1 MNLLGDDAVLAPN
14 ALSGKTALICGAS
27 RGIGAATARIMAAA
41 GANVIVSARN
51 QDQLNHLVEELKTV
65 GNGSHQSLVMDLEDT
80 NGISSKINQLL
91 EQNPI
96 HILINLSLIHIS
108 EPTRPY

>member
-1 MNLLGDDAVLAPN
+1 MNLLGNDAALASN

-51 QDQLNHLVEELKTV
+51 QNQLEQLVKELNTL
-65 GNGSHQSLVMDLEDT
+65 GNGSHQTLAMDLEDT
-80 NGISSKINQLL
+80 NGISDKINALL
-91 EQNPI
+91 DQNPI
-96 HILINLSLIHIS
+96 HILSLIHI
-108 EPTRPY
+108 

>member
-1 MNLLGDDAVLAPN
+1 MDLLGTDAVLASN

-51 QDQLNHLVEELKTV
+51 QDQLDLLLEELNTL
-65 GNGSHQSLVMDLEDT
+65 GNGNHQTLVMDLEDT
-80 NGISSKINQLL
+80 KGISSKP
-91 EQNPI
+91 NPYPCQQC
-96 HILINLSLIHIS
+96 SRT
-108 EPTRPY
+108 TRWAVA